1 VIDRDR
7 QRELPPGH
15 VAAVWVHLVGILAL
29 PFFFL
34 TLAYYA
40 WGLEVARISSYFN
53 YLLAAVPLA
62 PLISYLIYSLQRR
75 KPEVERE
82 QEWPR
87 FQTLQA
93 LFWQVVV
100 LIVGFSIVPT
110 WKVGAFPL
118 GLVLYGVVVAMIL
131 YGLAG
136 AILIR
141 MGMENF
147 VYPGIGPLVRR
158 IVQGRYRNRE

>member
-1 VIDRDR
+1 M
-7 QRELPPGH
+7 
-15 VAAVWVHLVGILAL
+15 
-29 PFFFL
+29 
-34 TLAYYA
+34 
-40 WGLEVARISSYFN
+40 
-53 YLLAAVPLA
+53 
-62 PLISYLIYSLQRR
+62 QRR

-93 LFWQVVV
+93 LFWQAVV
-100 LIVGFSIVPT
+100 LIVGFSLVPT

-118 GLVLYGVVVAMIL
+118 GLVLYGVVVAMIV

-147 VYPGIGPLVRR
+147 VYPGIGPLARR